1 MLEYG
6 EGHRTL
12 AASCWKEAKGDQK
25 AATADF
31 TNRAQNLGMKVPAA
45 ASKFVSKWGQC
56 WDSNGNCDGEASN
69 SGRKR
74 KLADKEALQVVEDL
88 KNWRQFEVAGPF
100 SSIRQLLKTS
110 TRSREILQAA
120 EASAST
126 VTRMISKVAP
136 ELAYEKLDI
145 KQKMTAAQTQARYST
160 ADKHQHIPVEKLG
173 LVVWIDAKLI
183 CCTIRNRKGWVV
195 HTEKVPFE
203 TSRPPGKK
211 NQMQLRYY
219 VGVCARAGKVFLK
232 FVTGTTGFKP
242 QRTYRVSVA
251 VGQAMCSFPCLPAAA
266 FWIAS
271 SIALRQRLLRP
282 RLSPGINHTTW
293 KPCRIAPSAG
303 ALSLPAM
310 AAQSSSPALLLC
322 SRVSGAP
329 SCCSPCTAINTLAG
343 CRRRTSQ
350 QWLPRFTSH
359 PSNSIAPCS
368 ACTSAAYLTMQ
379 GI

>member
-45 ASKFVSKWGQC
+45 ASKFASKWGQC

-160 ADKHQHIPVEKLG
+160 ADKHQHIPVEEAGTGGVDRCQADLLHNQEPQGLG
-173 LVVWIDAKLI
+173 GAH
-183 CCTIRNRKGWVV
+183 R
-195 HTEKVPFE
+195 E
-203 TSRPPGKK
+203 S
-211 NQMQLRYY
+211 
-219 VGVCARAGKVFLK
+219 
-232 FVTGTTGFKP
+232 
-242 QRTYRVSVA
+242 
-251 VGQAMCSFPCLPAAA
+251 
-266 FWIAS
+266 
-271 SIALRQRLLRP
+271 AL
-282 RLSPGINHTTW
+282 
-293 KPCRIAPSAG
+293 
-303 ALSLPAM
+303 
-310 AAQSSSPALLLC
+310 
-322 SRVSGAP
+322 
-329 SCCSPCTAINTLAG
+329 
-343 CRRRTSQ
+343 
-350 QWLPRFTSH
+350 
-359 PSNSIAPCS
+359 
-368 ACTSAAYLTMQ
+368 
-379 GI
+379 